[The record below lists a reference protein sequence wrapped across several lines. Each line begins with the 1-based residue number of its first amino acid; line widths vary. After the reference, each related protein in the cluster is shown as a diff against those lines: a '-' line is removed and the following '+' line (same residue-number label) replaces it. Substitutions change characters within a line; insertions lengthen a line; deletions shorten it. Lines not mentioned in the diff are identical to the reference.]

1 MVGVDKPIVYFITLH
16 FLLCSSFSGC
26 NLYICFLGE
35 CNVSLYN
42 NVSNHSRQSLLNGI
56 KALNSINQQ
65 LLVTQIQVQD
75 SATSLSKAFDNIAK
89 LDEKLSSVLATPYIP
104 EINIL

>member
-1 MVGVDKPIVYFITLH
+1 MNNPIVYFITLH
-16 FLLCSSFSGC
+16 FLLCSSFFDCTVSIG
-26 NLYICFLGE
+26 FLGE

-56 KALNSINQQ
+56 KALNTINQQ

-75 SATSLSKAFDNIAK
+75 SASSLSKAFDNIAK
-89 LDEKLSSVLATPYIP
+89 LDEKLNSVLATPYIP
-104 EINIL
+104 EINII